1 MYLGVW
7 AHGLNLGAPKQ
18 GAGQHWQEAPT
29 PMQDGTG
36 RSRPLQDLA
45 GRWRGMEP
53 WKGQLSAQPSC
64 WVVAASSAQA
74 APHLLGSTS
83 ETCPEAS
90 LSSPK
95 LKGKTAT
102 FRGLTGPGDSALP
115 ALSMRRRV
123 GTGRGPAGSPQR
135 FTPSG
140 PCCLTPSTC
149 LEPAGFEEPLI
160 C

>member
-7 AHGLNLGAPKQ
+7 AHGLNLGAPSRVR
-18 GAGQHWQEAPT
+18 AS
-29 PMQDGTG
+29 TG
-36 RSRPLQDLA
+36 RKPQPPCRMEQGGQGHCRAS
-45 GRWRGMEP
+45 GGKEP

-64 WVVAASSAQA
+64 WVVAASSARA
-74 APHLLGSTS
+74 APHSLGSTS

-123 GTGRGPAGSPQR
+123 GTGRGLAGSPQR